1 MEVQEEAM
9 GWRKNLSE
17 IKVNESVLDI
27 LLKKK
32 IKYFKIEIRLLFY
45 LFNFPIYIFLNGN
58 VLFYINIQLKINSC

>member
-1 MEVQEEAM
+1 MEVQEEGM